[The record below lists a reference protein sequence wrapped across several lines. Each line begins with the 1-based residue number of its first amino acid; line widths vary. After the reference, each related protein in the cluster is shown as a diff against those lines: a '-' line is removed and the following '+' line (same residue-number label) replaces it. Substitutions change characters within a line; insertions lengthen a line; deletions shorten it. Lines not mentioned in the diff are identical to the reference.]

1 MVLFKDHIVNLLL
14 GCSLL
19 ETMESSRFKDFSL
32 FEIRSLKLKRNL
44 ISYNDDQEIE
54 IISWKLLSPTLH
66 SLFRDFRKSSCF

>member
-44 ISYNDDQEIE
+44 ISYNDDQEIDHFVE
-54 IISWKLLSPTLH
+54 IVVSYTTFII
-66 SLFRDFRKSSCF
+66 